1 MGIIDKLIETVSPQA
16 ALKREMSRVR
26 LRMARSFTD
35 SGYDESGAS
44 RTKNSMKGWLAR
56 SLTPQEDID
65 RNLPTLRQRSRSL
78 YMSAPLAVSA
88 IKTNRTNVIGEGLRL
103 KSSIDAGFL
112 GLSPEA
118 AAQWQRTAER
128 EFALWASSKHCD
140 ATRVNNF
147 YEIQQTACLS
157 WLMNG
162 DACVLLEYE
171 KPCRDMPYGLRLHLI
186 ESDRVSTPNSGGHN
200 VNLYA
205 TDPDNG
211 NRIFNGVEVDSGN
224 RVVAYHICST
234 YPSSSL
240 YARKEWKRI
249 KAFGSRTGTP
259 NVLMIYETERAEQYR
274 GVPYLAP
281 VIESL
286 KQLTRYSE
294 AEMMAAVINGFFT
307 VFITSTREASEF
319 PFMGV
324 VADEDRVS
332 DLERDL
338 ELGPGMVNVLRP
350 GEDMK
355 VADAKRPSTNF
366 DAFTTSMAKYVGA
379 ALEIPVELLVKH
391 FSASYSASRAALLQA
406 WSAFRMKR
414 AWLAADL
421 CQPVYELFLA
431 EAVSK
436 GRIVA
441 PGFFLDPAV
450 RMAYCR
456 AQWNGPAQ
464 GSLEPVKEATA
475 AEKRIALGISTRQK
489 ETIEMTGG
497 DFDSNVVQ
505 LAREEQMMREAG
517 LLSGS
522 ETAAKGTDREEE
534 PTDGNKDEDGGKG
547 CQPDD
552 SGSDAEGPDD
562 DDDPGDSDGKG
573 RGQDG
578 A

>member
-1 MGIIDKLIETVSPQA
+1 MSILDKIIETVSPQM
-16 ALKREMSRVR
+16 ALEREASRMK
-26 LRMARSFTD
+26 LQMARSFTN

-44 RTKNSMKGWLAR
+44 RAKNSMKGWLAR

-88 IKTNRTNVIGEGLRL
+88 IKTNRTNVVGEGLRL
-103 KSSIDAGFL
+103 KSTVDADFL
-112 GLSPEA
+112 GLSPEE

-128 EFALWASSKHCD
+128 EFTLWAASKHCD

-171 KPCRDMPYGLRLHLI
+171 RPSREFPYGIRVHLI
-186 ESDRVSTPNSGGHN
+186 ESDRVSTPNSSGHN
-200 VNLYA
+200 IHLYA
-205 TDPDNG
+205 TNPDNG
-211 NRIFNGVEVDSGN
+211 NRIFNGVEVDGDN

-234 YPSSSL
+234 YPGSNL
-240 YARKEWKRI
+240 YARKEWRRV
-249 KAFGSRTGTP
+249 KAFGGRTGAP

-307 VFITSTREASEF
+307 VFITSKKEVSEMG
-319 PFMGV
+319 FMGV
-324 VADEDRVS
+324 VPEEERVT
-332 DLERDL
+332 DDDALYEI
-338 ELGPGMVNVLRP
+338 GPGMVNVLRP
-350 GEDMK
+350 DEDVK
-355 VADAKRPSTNF
+355 IADAKRPSTNF
-366 DAFTTSMAKYVGA
+366 DAFVTSMAKYVGA
-379 ALEIPVELLVKH
+379 ALEVPVELLVKH
-391 FSASYSASRAALLQA
+391 FSASYSASRAALLEA
-406 WSAFRMKR
+406 WTAFRMKR
-414 AWLAADL
+414 SWLAADL

-431 EAVSK
+431 EAISR
-436 GRIVA
+436 GRLKA

-464 GSLEPVKEATA
+464 GMLDPTKEVDA
-475 AEKRIALGISTRQK
+475 AEKRIALGISTRQQ
-489 ETIEMTGG
+489 ETTAMTGG
-497 DFDSNVVQ
+497 DLDSNIIQ

-517 LLSGS
+517 LLGGS
-522 ETAAKGTDREEE
+522 KAMDRGLDGKEDEPEDEQDEKDRTDE
-534 PTDGNKDEDGGKG
+534 PGE
-547 CQPDD
+547 
-552 SGSDAEGPDD
+552 DD
-562 DDDPGDSDGKG
+562 DDDPGDGDGESG
-573 RGQDG
+573 GQDG
-578 A
+578 T